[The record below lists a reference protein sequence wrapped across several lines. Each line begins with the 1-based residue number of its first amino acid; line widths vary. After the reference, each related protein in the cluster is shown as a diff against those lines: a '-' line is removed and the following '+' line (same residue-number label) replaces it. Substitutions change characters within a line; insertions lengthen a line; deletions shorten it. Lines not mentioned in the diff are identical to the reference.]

1 MLAKHSELIN
11 QHYKNSMIV
20 SFFISRQIGR
30 PKEFDEGEV
39 LTGIMSA
46 SGKTSYE
53 ATALAQITK
62 SRAGRQIAY
71 LRPSPINMIC

>member
-46 SGKTSYE
+46 E
-53 ATALAQITK
+53 RLLAHLHSHGEKDET
-62 SRAGRQIAY
+62 
-71 LRPSPINMIC
+71 LRP